1 MSFTRFHDD
10 PTRIRKQLQQSS
22 GLCRY
27 QLDAPGPGILTPFIE
42 DPQVRLQK
50 WGANLKTNTVNLESD
65 LRGIGHKLSVD
76 DKDYSSLTPST
87 NNRIYGSQDAFVD
100 ESRASHPAWMYRDL
114 EHSRWTTSFHDVQK
128 KTEIPFSYNE
138 PSRILE
144 KNKVRNN
151 NNNNN
156 NNSVIEGLD
165 ETDPNGGGGLSLS
178 NQATGENGKGTKFA
192 MV

>member
-10 PTRIRKQLQQSS
+10 PTRIRKEVQQSS

-27 QLDAPGPGILTPFIE
+27 QLDAPGPGILTPFVE

-65 LRGIGHKLSVD
+65 LRGIGHKLSSD

-87 NNRIYGSQDAFVD
+87 NNRIYGSQEAFVD

-144 KNKVRNN
+144 KNKVRNT
-151 NNNNN
+151 NN

>member
-22 GLCRY
+22 GLCKY

-42 DPQVRLQK
+42 DHQIRLQK
-50 WGANLKTNTVNLESD
+50 WGANLKTNTDNLESD
-65 LRGIGHKLSVD
+65 LGGIGHKLSVD
-76 DKDYSSLTPST
+76 DKDYSALTPST
-87 NNRIYGSQDAFVD
+87 NNRIYGTQDAFID

-144 KNKVRNN
+144 KNKVRNT
-151 NNNNN
+151 NNN
-156 NNSVIEGLD
+156 NNSVVEGLD
-165 ETDPNGGGGLSLS
+165 EADPNGGGGLSLS
-178 NQATGENGKGTKFA
+178 NQSTGENGKGTKFA

>member
-27 QLDAPGPGILTPFIE
+27 QLDAPGPGISTPFVE
-42 DPQVRLQK
+42 DPQIRLQK

-65 LRGIGHKLSVD
+65 LRGIGHRLSAD
-76 DKDYSSLTPST
+76 DKDYTALTPST
-87 NNRIYGSQDAFVD
+87 NNKIYGSQDAFID

-144 KNKVRNN
+144 KNKIRTNTI
-151 NNNNN
+151 
-156 NNSVIEGLD
+156 IEGLD
-165 ETDPNGGGGLSLS
+165 ESDPSGRGGLTLS
-178 NQATGENGKGTKFA
+178 KQATGENGKGTKFA

>member
-10 PTRIRKQLQQSS
+10 PNRIKKQVQQSS

-27 QLDAPGPGILTPFIE
+27 QLDAPGPGILTPFME
-42 DPQVRLQK
+42 DPQIRLQK

-65 LRGIGHKLSVD
+65 LRGIGHTLSKD
-76 DKDYSSLTPST
+76 DKDFSSLTPNT
-87 NNRIYGSQDAFVD
+87 NNKIYGSESAFVD

-114 EHSRWTTSFHDVQK
+114 EHSIWTTSFHDVQS
-128 KTEIPFSYNE
+128 KTEIPFSYNQ

-144 KNKVRNN
+144 KNKVRNHN
-151 NNNNN
+151 HKQQP
-156 NNSVIEGLD
+156 ILEGLD
-165 ETDPNGGGGLSLS
+165 ENNPDGSGGNVLTSQS
-178 NQATGENGKGTKFA
+178 TGQNGKGTKFN

>member
-10 PTRIRKQLQQSS
+10 PTRIRKEVQQSS

-27 QLDAPGPGILTPFIE
+27 QLDAPGPGILTPFVE

-65 LRGIGHKLSVD
+65 LRGIGHKLSSD

-87 NNRIYGSQDAFVD
+87 NNRIYGSQEAFVD

-144 KNKVRNN
+144 KNKIRNRSHN
-151 NNNNN
+151 
-156 NNSVIEGLD
+156 VIEGLD
-165 ETDPNGGGGLSLS
+165 ESDPSGQGGTTLSS
-178 NQATGENGKGTKFA
+178 QAKGEDGNGTKFA

>member
-27 QLDAPGPGILTPFIE
+27 QLDAPGPGIATPFIE
-42 DPQVRLQK
+42 DPQIRLQK
-50 WGANLKTNTVNLESD
+50 WGANLKTNTINLESD
-65 LRGIGHKLSVD
+65 LRGIGHTLSVD
-76 DKDYSSLTPST
+76 DKDYSSQTPYTT
-87 NNRIYGSQDAFVD
+87 NKIYGSSVEFVD
-100 ESRASHPAWMYRDL
+100 ESRATHPAWMYRDL
-114 EHSRWTTSFHDVQK
+114 EHSRWTTSFHDVQM

-144 KNKVRNN
+144 KNKMRSQTIV
-151 NNNNN
+151 
-156 NNSVIEGLD
+156 EGLYESD
-165 ETDPNGGGGLSLS
+165 LPYHDGLTLS
-178 NQATGENGKGTKFA
+178 NQSNGENGKGTKFS